1 MKTVTAE
8 PYHSA
13 TFMERI
19 AISMVGNVLWPLSS
33 DERMTILLSL
43 LGGEISDAADSE
55 ADIDRT
61 IDAMRL
67 YLKTVYRIEHGGPPH

>member
-1 MKTVTAE
+1 MKTVTPE

-19 AISMVGNVLWPLSS
+19 AISMIGNVLWPLSS

-43 LGGEISDAADSE
+43 LGGEISDAVDSE

-61 IDAMRL
+61 TEAMRL
-67 YLKTVYRIEHGGPPH
+67 FLKTIYRLERKGSA